1 MRIMFPDT
9 KQQVTPPKEP
19 SSNLYQDMPVADDL
33 GLPKE
38 TGPKTVFYYSDGPSA
53 MITALKDDTGKVV
66 FVLVEPKKKAISV
79 HSGSQS
85 VFKFL
90 ANGGAPIK

>member
-1 MRIMFPDT
+1 MMSVNIDKSKEPT
-9 KQQVTPPKEP
+9 TPPTN
-19 SSNLYQDMPVADDL
+19 SLCSDMAGEM

-79 HSGSQS
+79 HSGTQS